1 LRDKR
6 PPERVRVPAT
16 RATSNRA
23 VGKVA
28 WQMGAV
34 IFPAEKSFGKFA
46 DHHTNLQNH
55 LSGGEIVLQMGA
67 VVFPAEK
74 SLCKL
79 EQSFFRRRNRFANG
93 SSRFSGGKVTWQ
105 ICKMTGLMSKTLK
118 NTLK

>member
-16 RATSNRA
+16 RATSKRA

-67 VVFPAEK
+67 VIFPAEK
-74 SLCKL
+74 SFGK
-79 EQSFFRRRNRFANG
+79 FA
-93 SSRFSGGKVTWQ
+93 K
-105 ICKMTGLMSKTLK
+105 
-118 NTLK
+118 

>member
-34 IFPAEKSFGKFA
+34 VFPAEKSFG
-46 DHHTNLQNH
+46 
-55 LSGGEIVLQMGA
+55 SW
-67 VVFPAEK
+67 
-74 SLCKL
+74 
-79 EQSFFRRRNRFANG
+79 EQPFFRRRSRFANV
-93 SSRFSGGKVTWQ
+93 SSHFSGGKVTWQ